1 MTSKHHAIRPDSK
14 PGLRFVPYGALLL
27 IVSAIVTV
35 DISESHTT
43 QDDAGSAVPTMAT
56 APSTTVTHRQTVLS
70 IPSARPTITGPALLP
85 VEERGLP
92 G

>member
-1 MTSKHHAIRPDSK
+1 MTSKQHGPKRSSN
-14 PGLRFVPYGALLL
+14 PGLGFVPYGVLLL
-27 IVSAIVTV
+27 IVSTIVTV
-35 DISESHTT
+35 DISESHAGR
-43 QDDAGSAVPTMAT
+43 DDAGSAVSTMTT
-56 APSTTVTHRQTVLS
+56 APTTTVTHGQTMLS